1 MEEEKIKVS
10 RVHNILRGS
19 ESLLKTKEIFDEM
32 GINFFLI
39 HGTLLGV
46 YRDGFLCPHEVPN
59 CSIGDIDVASF
70 DEMPDD
76 KFDKFTE
83 IVEKHGLKMFQISAK
98 EGDGFRVVGAY
109 IRGTHWYV
117 GIEFWS
123 RLSDKENVM
132 TYDGLLKC
140 PSKFFDSFKEIKYLG
155 QIFNIP
161 RDTEGFLEHNYGESW
176 RTHCVQAIVD
186 NKRAWVKC
194 DLSGDIIKPVEV
206 MDTISGFSKVSQY
219 KSIE

>member
-1 MEEEKIKVS
+1 MEEEKIKIS

-76 KFDKFTE
+76 KFAKFTE
-83 IVEKHGLKMFQISAK
+83 IVEKHGLKMLQISAK
-98 EGDGFRVVGAY
+98 EYNGSRLVAAY
-109 IRGTHWYV
+109 IRGTHWYI
-117 GIEFWS
+117 GIEFWV
-123 RLSDKENVM
+123 RLPDNKTVM
-132 TYDGLLKC
+132 TYDGLVTC
-140 PSKFFDSFKEIKYLG
+140 PSKFFDSFKEINYLG
-155 QIFNIP
+155 KMFNIP
-161 RDTEGFLEHNYGESW
+161 GDTEGFLEYNYGESW
-176 RTHCVQAIVD
+176 RTHCVQAIVGD
-186 NKRAWVKC
+186 KRVWVKC

-206 MDTISGFSKVSQY
+206 MDTISGFSKVLNY
-219 KSIE
+219 KAIE